1 MTDSQAKSHA
11 TSEAKQ
17 PAGIPSHKSTP
28 RKQEGARESVQ
39 KGSPKIGV
47 PPKRTKV
54 GTDSKPNPAT
64 PPASSKP
71 TASSMAR
78 HTPSGSISKASS
90 RPLSV
95 ADGPRSQNST
105 KTSNAAIPGSKPTSS
120 TSAPDGLPKPS
131 DNSLS
136 RKDEEKDV
144 KRLIPPNREQPASP
158 AKSILKSSSK
168 PPTLSS
174 SATMGRRPRPA
185 VTGSLNGSTSRGTED
200 SQVQYG
206 TKGVHNGHFDPSPAK
221 AKAISNGS
229 ISKRSDR
236 TLGSPHVKT
245 KKPDPAP
252 STSNRSISPEKR
264 VRPGLGT
271 RKSTMSVTIEQR
283 LREMS
288 LVHQMLHAAMAED
301 DGENDEVK
309 EAYGKQMDETL
320 AALKARL
327 AEARKEEGLADSGA
341 EADFAASVHGSPI
354 PPLATDEGVA
364 DVPDALNIHDESP
377 KKTTEEHATR
387 CLEEKEKASIESF
400 EGRDESVPHEQPS
413 HVGELA
419 QLELRK
425 ARSDYDS
432 LQVSSDTQVSSLQ
445 NTIRM
450 TMDKL
455 HAVQASL
462 QTKESV
468 VASLER
474 ANEVLQEKIKGLE
487 SETKR
492 EIHQNR
498 RLVEELQYDQT
509 QLIKDRDTAFSTVQL
524 AVQELQGEID
534 ELEASKQHEEQYSR
548 QVIWSID
555 GIRQSQDRKESEFSQ
570 QRSDTEF
577 LERQNQE
584 DEYDLERLRRIT
596 SVLQNKLSEVKASRG
611 RELDHQQQAIEALQ
625 DKIRQGHEMQERELH
640 DVKQS
645 LTQEHEEAISELRLE
660 LDHALA
666 KKPAE
671 VRQQDDERQSADHA
685 IEQLRDTYQAEI
697 EQLRATLASVR
708 TSNTELRRSS
718 DNNEERHEKEE
729 SRLKTE
735 LTRSMDQVSGLR
747 SEVQKVNQQF
757 TDLEKELSATQS
769 VVQSNEEML
778 AQRSDQ
784 VASLNQQLTTSHNE
798 KLTLIESTWHVEAE
812 LDATKTLLHE
822 LREEKQQLSSDRE
835 FELESTR
842 SLRSEL
848 EYRCFKAEDAHDDL
862 ELRNVM
868 LQTQVTSL
876 VADGSERRQE
886 IADLTHAV
894 AVVKEGEQERDSELK
909 TVKAESEKL
918 QTRVRELESALK
930 VTTAELVELRT
941 ARPSGSSV
949 SGSPIPQVGLR
960 LSRWARGTG
969 DENSHCDV
977 PLMAG
982 MREHL
987 RQIDF
992 MNEEMLDN
1000 HQRLISKIEGISK
1013 SPHSSPAITYRH
1025 VKAPSTSDGT
1035 DES

>member
-1 MTDSQAKSHA
+1 MTDSQARSHA
-11 TSEAKQ
+11 TSEAKL
-17 PAGIPSHKSTP
+17 PAGVPSHKSTP
-28 RKQEGARESVQ
+28 GKQERARESLHKV
-39 KGSPKIGV
+39 SPRNGI

-105 KTSNAAIPGSKPTSS
+105 RTSNASIPASKPTSS

-158 AKSILKSSSK
+158 AKSNLKSSSK

-174 SATMGRRPRPA
+174 SATTGRRPRPA
-185 VTGSLNGSTSRGTED
+185 VTGSLNGSTSRGMED

-236 TLGSPHVKT
+236 ILRSPHVKT

-288 LVHQMLHAAMAED
+288 LVHQMLHAAMAEE

-327 AEARKEEGLADSGA
+327 AEARKEEGLAGSGA
-341 EADFAASVHGSPI
+341 EADFGASVHGSPI
-354 PPLATDEGVA
+354 PPLATDEGVT
-364 DVPDALNIHDESP
+364 DVPDALNIQVESP
-377 KKTTEEHATR
+377 NKTTEDHATR
-387 CLEEKEKASIESF
+387 YLEEKEKASIESF
-400 EGRDESVPHEQPS
+400 EERDESVPHEQPS
-413 HVGELA
+413 HPGELA

-425 ARSDYDS
+425 VRNDYDS
-432 LQVSSDTQVSSLQ
+432 LQVSSDTRVNSLQ
-445 NTIRM
+445 NTICT

-468 VASLER
+468 VVSLER
-474 ANEVLQEKIKGLE
+474 ANEELREKIKGLE
-487 SETKR
+487 SESKR
-492 EIHQNR
+492 EVHQNR
-498 RLVEELQYDQT
+498 RMVEELQHDQT

-570 QRSDTEF
+570 QRADTEF

-611 RELDHQQQAIEALQ
+611 RELEHQQQAIEALQ

-660 LDHALA
+660 LDRALA

-685 IEQLRDTYQAEI
+685 IEQLRDTHQAEI

-718 DNNEERHEKEE
+718 GNDEERHEKEE

-769 VVQSNEEML
+769 VLQSNEEML

-784 VASLNQQLTTSHNE
+784 VASLNQQLTTSYNE

-894 AVVKEGEQERDSELK
+894 ALVKEGEQERDSELK

-949 SGSPIPQVGLR
+949 SGNPIPHVGLR
-960 LSRWARGTG
+960 LSRWARETG
-969 DENSHCDV
+969 DENSRCDV
-977 PLMAG
+977 PLVG
-982 MREHL
+982 ETLSSHTL
-987 RQIDF
+987 KRQNRRDF
-992 MNEEMLDN
+992 QIAAFEPGYYL
-1000 HQRLISKIEGISK
+1000 
-1013 SPHSSPAITYRH
+1013 
-1025 VKAPSTSDGT
+1025 PSRQSAFYERRNG
-1035 DES
+1035 

>member
-17 PAGIPSHKSTP
+17 PAGVPSHKSTP
-28 RKQEGARESVQ
+28 RKQERARESVH
-39 KGSPKIGV
+39 KVSPKNGI

-90 RPLSV
+90 RPLLV
-95 ADGPRSQNST
+95 ADGSRSQNST
-105 KTSNAAIPGSKPTSS
+105 RTSKASIPGSKPASS
-120 TSAPDGLPKPS
+120 TSAADGLPRPS
-131 DNSLS
+131 DDSLS
-136 RKDEEKDV
+136 GKDEEKDV
-144 KRLIPPNREQPASP
+144 KPPIPPSREQPASP
-158 AKSILKSSSK
+158 VKSILKSPSK

-174 SATMGRRPRPA
+174 SATTGRKPRPA
-185 VTGSLNGSTSRGTED
+185 VTSLLNGPAPRGMED
-200 SQVQYG
+200 SRVQYG
-206 TKGVHNGHFDPSPAK
+206 TKGLHNGHFDPSPAK
-221 AKAISNGS
+221 AKSMSNGS

-236 TLGSPHVKT
+236 ALGSPHVKT

-252 STSNRSISPEKR
+252 STSIRSISPQKR

-283 LREMS
+283 LREIS
-288 LVHQMLHAAMAED
+288 LVHQMLHAAMAEE

-327 AEARKEEGLADSGA
+327 AEARKEEGLAGSGA
-341 EADFAASVHGSPI
+341 EVGSGASVNGSPI
-354 PPLATDEGVA
+354 PPLATDEGVT
-364 DVPDALNIHDESP
+364 DVPDALNIHVESP
-377 KKTTEEHATR
+377 EKTTEDHATR
-387 CLEEKEKASIESF
+387 CLEEKEKASIKPF
-400 EGRDESVPHEQPS
+400 EERDKIMPHEQPS
-413 HVGELA
+413 REGELA

-432 LQVSSDTQVSSLQ
+432 LQVSSDTQVNSLQ
-445 NTIRM
+445 TTIGT

-474 ANEVLQEKIKGLE
+474 ANEVLREKMKELE
-487 SETKR
+487 SERKR

-509 QLIKDRDTAFSTVQL
+509 QLLKERDTAFSTVHL

-548 QVIWSID
+548 QVVWSID
-555 GIRQSQDRKESEFSQ
+555 GIRQSQDRTESELSR
-570 QRSDTEF
+570 QRADTEF

-660 LDHALA
+660 LDRALA
-666 KKPAE
+666 KKPGE
-671 VRQQDDERQSADHA
+671 VPQQDDEKQLADHA
-685 IEQLRDTYQAEI
+685 IEQLRDTYQTEI

-708 TSNTELRRSS
+708 TSNTELRRST

-729 SRLKTE
+729 SHLKTE

-747 SEVQKVNQQF
+747 SEVQKANQQS
-757 TDLEKELSATQS
+757 TDLEKELSATQC
-769 VVQSNEEML
+769 VVQSNGEML
-778 AQRSDQ
+778 AQSSDQ
-784 VASLNQQLTTSHNE
+784 VASLNQQLTASHNE
-798 KLTLIESTWHVEAE
+798 KLTLHERIWHVEAE
-812 LDATKTLLHE
+812 LAATKTLLYE

-842 SLRSEL
+842 SLRGEL

-862 ELRNVM
+862 ELKNVI
-868 LQTQVTSL
+868 LQTQVTTL
-876 VADGSERRQE
+876 LADDSERRQE
-886 IADLTHAV
+886 IADLTHSV
-894 AVVKEGEQERDSELK
+894 ALVKEGEQERDSELK

-941 ARPSGSSV
+941 ERPSVSSV

-960 LSRWARGTG
+960 LSRWARETR
-969 DENSHCDV
+969 DENGHCDV
-977 PLMAG
+977 PLVGETLSSHTLKKQNRRDLQIAAFEPG
-982 MREHL
+982 YCL
-987 RQIDF
+987 PSRQSAF
-992 MNEEMLDN
+992 YE
-1000 HQRLISKIEGISK
+1000 R
-1013 SPHSSPAITYRH
+1013 R
-1025 VKAPSTSDGT
+1025 DG
-1035 DES
+1035 